1 MFDSFLV
8 RSRSGPLIVV
18 VEKERLKQSV
28 VLVFLW
34 FLINVFPLGAHK
46 HFLLLVHPRD
56 KGIKPGNIKKKKVT
70 LFPGYANIQS
80 IFFLSSSK
88 GCRKY
93 LLFKL
98 FSLWNPSLCSLTVD
112 KDALDK
118 IWQRSC
124 YAATLTARQFPP
136 SPSNDIW
143 LNTH

>member
-56 KGIKPGNIKKKKVT
+56 KGIKPGNIKKKKS
-70 LFPGYANIQS
+70 YALSGICKYTKY
-80 IFFLSSSK
+80 FFFVVFK
-88 GCRKY
+88 GM
-93 LLFKL
+93 
-98 FSLWNPSLCSLTVD
+98 S
-112 KDALDK
+112 
-118 IWQRSC
+118 
-124 YAATLTARQFPP
+124 
-136 SPSNDIW
+136 
-143 LNTH
+143 